1 MAFFRKNIRRN
12 FRTKEGSLLA
22 EVAVGS
28 LFLSVFAAL
37 SCYAA
42 LLLLGISVNDRACRD
57 AARAAAQ
64 GQSAAASTKLAT
76 AILKAHSSRAS
87 FLGSPI
93 LSNLIYNNYSDN
105 QTSPI
110 VQVTTTLTAT
120 VPFKPISFFSDA
132 AFMAH
137 DQQLVF
143 SQTYTFPIV
152 KTP

>member
-1 MAFFRKNIRRN
+1 MVLRRRKQ
-12 FRTKEGSLLA
+12 GSLLA
-22 EVAVGS
+22 EVAIGS
-28 LFLSVFAAL
+28 LFLAVFSAL

-64 GQSAAASTKLAT
+64 GQDVATSTKLAT
-76 AILKAHSSRAS
+76 AILKAHAS
-87 FLGSPI
+87 KANFLGSPI
-93 LSNLIYNNYSDN
+93 LANLVYNTYSDT

-110 VQVTTTLTAT
+110 VQVTTTLSAT
-120 VPFKPISFFSDA
+120 VPFKPLSFFSDA